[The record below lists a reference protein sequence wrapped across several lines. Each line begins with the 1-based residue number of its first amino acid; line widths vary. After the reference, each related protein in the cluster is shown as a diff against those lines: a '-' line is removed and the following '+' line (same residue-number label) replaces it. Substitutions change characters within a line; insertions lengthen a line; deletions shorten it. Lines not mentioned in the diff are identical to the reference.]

1 MYSLAL
7 IVLSIFAGAQCQ
19 IFAPY
24 PRAVPAVV
32 PSCPCGNPA
41 PVPLPVPVPAVLP
54 GRPCANPPLNAIV
67 PACGCGNP
75 APLPVLKTPL
85 GYEPAFNPVIEAPLP
100 LSLASLALG
109 NPFLPA
115 ASPVSALAPFSPLL
129 PPANTCSR
137 CQYLKKIPIPP
148 PCI

>member
-1 MYSLAL
+1 MYYFTSIL
-7 IVLSIFAGAQCQ
+7 VLSIFASAQCQ

-24 PRAVPAVV
+24 PRGVPAVM
-32 PSCPCGNPA
+32 PNCPCGNPA
-41 PVPLPVPVPAVLP
+41 PVPVPAILP
-54 GRPCANPPLNAIV
+54 GRPCANPPLPAIV
-67 PACGCGNP
+67 PACGCANP
-75 APLPVLKTPL
+75 ALPIMKTPIAF
-85 GYEPAFNPVIEAPLP
+85 EPAFNPVIEAPLP
-100 LSLASLALG
+100 LPLAIG

>member
-1 MYSLAL
+1 MNCILFVVST
-7 IVLSIFAGAQCQ
+7 IFVSAQCQ

-24 PRAVPAVV
+24 PRTVPAVM
-32 PSCPCGNPA
+32 PSCPCGKQA
-41 PVPLPVPVPAVLP
+41 TLPVMKVPYEVPMTVPA
-54 GRPCANPPLNAIV
+54 AV
-67 PACGCGNP
+67 PRVAKAPIGCLEPTVTSYGTI
-75 APLPVLKTPL
+75 AETSLPVGL
-85 GYEPAFNPVIEAPLP
+85 PVGLP
-100 LSLASLALG
+100 LA

>member
-1 MYSLAL
+1 M
-7 IVLSIFAGAQCQ
+7 
-19 IFAPY
+19 
-24 PRAVPAVV
+24 
-32 PSCPCGNPA
+32 PSCPCGKPA
-41 PVPLPVPVPAVLP
+41 TLPVMKVPYEVPMAVPA
-54 GRPCANPPLNAIV
+54 AV
-67 PACGCGNP
+67 PRVAKSPIGCLDP
-75 APLPVLKTPL
+75 TVTPFGTL
-85 GYEPAFNPVIEAPLP
+85 AEAPLP
-100 LSLASLALG
+100 LGLPMA

>member
-1 MYSLAL
+1 MYSFIL

-24 PRAVPAVV
+24 PRAVPAMV

-41 PVPLPVPVPAVLP
+41 PVPLPVPVSVPAMLP
-54 GRPCANPPLNAIV
+54 GRPCANPPLPAIV

-100 LSLASLALG
+100 LSLAIG